1 VRLFVAVD
9 PPARVRGHLEAGT
22 AALRE
27 SMDGWR
33 WVPPEQWHLT
43 LAFLGEVA
51 DDRLP
56 ELTRRMGLAAR
67 RHEPFTVDLAG
78 VGAFNSLRRARV
90 MWVGVDGDR
99 EALTR
104 LADSVGAGARRAKIA
119 LDERRY
125 RPHMTLGRRRA
136 PADVSDLLGAGRD
149 YRGPAW
155 TVEEFVLVQSHLGR
169 AVRHELRE
177 RFPLGKRPPD
187 GG

>member
-9 PPARVRGHLEAGT
+9 PPTSVREHLEDGT
-22 AALRE
+22 CALRE

-33 WVPPEQWHLT
+33 WTPSTQWHLT

-67 RHEPFTVDLAG
+67 RHEPFDLG
-78 VGAFNSLRRARV
+78 LVGMGAFSSLRRARV
-90 MWVGVDGDR
+90 LWVGVGGDR

-104 LADSVGAGARRAKIA
+104 LADSVSAGARRARIG

-136 PADVSDLLGAGRD
+136 RAPEDVSDHVEDERD
-149 YRGPAW
+149 YRGPTW

-169 AVRHELRE
+169 VVRHEVRE
-177 RFPLGKRPPD
+177 RFPLGK
-187 GG
+187 G